1 MSPRTHTSEI
11 RVRYAETDQMGV
23 AYHVNYL
30 IWCEVGRTDY
40 IRALG
45 TSYAQLEQDG
55 IALAVT
61 EASLR
66 FNAPARYDDIVLVT
80 TTLTAVKSRS
90 LTFDYR
96 LTRAHT
102 GERLASARTV
112 LVSIDRNGRVASL
125 PEAVHA
131 RLSCAMDVAG

>member
-1 MSPRTHTSEI
+1 
-11 RVRYAETDQMGV
+11 MGV

-55 IALAVT
+55 IALVVT

-66 FNAPARYDDIVLVT
+66 FNAPARYDDMVLVT

-102 GERLASARTV
+102 GEPLASARTV

>member
-23 AYHVNYL
+23 AYHTNYL
-30 IWCEVGRTDY
+30 VWCEVGRTDY

-45 TSYAQLEQDG
+45 TSYAQLEEDG
-55 IALAVT
+55 VGLAVT

-66 FNAPARYDDIVLVT
+66 CHAPARYDDVVLVI
-80 TTLTAVKSRS
+80 TTLTAIKSRS
-90 LTFDYR
+90 LTFEYL

-102 GERLASARTV
+102 GERLATARTV
-112 LVSIDRNGRVASL
+112 LVSIDRDGRVASL
-125 PEAVHA
+125 PAAVQT
-131 RLSCAMDVAG
+131 RLSVALDGAR